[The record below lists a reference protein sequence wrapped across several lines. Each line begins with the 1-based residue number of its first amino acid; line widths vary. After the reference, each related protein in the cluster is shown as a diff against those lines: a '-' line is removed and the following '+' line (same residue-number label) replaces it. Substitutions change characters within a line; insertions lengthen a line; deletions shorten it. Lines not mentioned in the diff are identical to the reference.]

1 MVGACPND
9 VVLVHRATNTHL
21 VERAAPPRVHMS
33 AQVSVV
39 PVGTHGPAVSVI
51 AVPPAVAAAGVV
63 QRAMS
68 VAASVPE
75 DALGLAHREPEVA
88 MPVVRRV

>member
-1 MVGACPND
+1 MNILELYACSPCQLLRQHCWSEKAASSSGAHC
-9 VVLVHRATNTHL
+9 
-21 VERAAPPRVHMS
+21 
-33 AQVSVV
+33 
-39 PVGTHGPAVSVI
+39 PAVPVI
-51 AVPPAVAAAGVV
+51 AVPPAVSPAGVV